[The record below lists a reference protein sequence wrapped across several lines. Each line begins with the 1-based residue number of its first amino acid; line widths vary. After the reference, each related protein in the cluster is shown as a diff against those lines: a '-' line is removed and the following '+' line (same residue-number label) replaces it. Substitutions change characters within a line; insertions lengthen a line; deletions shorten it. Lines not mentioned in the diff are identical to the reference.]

1 MVRIGTRNNVIMEEY
16 KAPAIEIIEIVVEQ
30 GFVGSING
38 GLGNSENMDDGDINV
53 DW

>member
-1 MVRIGTRNNVIMEEY
+1 MVLIGIKKYVIMEEY
-16 KAPAIEIIEIVVEQ
+16 KAPVIELIEITVEQ